1 MRVFFSGSTN
11 AVKMVIKSRLSGLLG
26 TTLLLV
32 LFALPVLSYAG
43 EKKGGFVLSFDDGY
57 PSWMSV
63 VADKLASVGGKATG
77 FVNNHR
83 LQGGKLSYG
92 DVLTLQ
98 NKYGWEIGTHTY
110 HHHNAPQYVKK
121 NGLADWL
128 SKELD
133 ASVKDLES
141 HGLIIKNIVFPY
153 NEFTPELKT
162 EVLKRLESLRN
173 RDILPISKGLRED
186 KTFPGSAIDMSQYT
200 PLDLIFKMIDM
211 AADKGEYLF
220 LYGHEILPDEQFI
233 AGSVESVS
241 QNSITTSEA
250 VPPIS
255 NGVTLC
261 MIPDSRVRYHG
272 PSVKI
277 VSISDKT
284 INVSANALQTLTK
297 PGANFLIGPCYGMRI
312 SDFNKMIDY
321 AATRLKFYTAHE
333 IASMNNNK
341 TTQINTRE

>member
-1 MRVFFSGSTN
+1 MNR
-11 AVKMVIKSRLSGLLG
+11 SGLFGFFG
-26 TTLLLV
+26 TVLLLLV
-32 LFALPVLSYAG
+32 FFALPVLSYAQD
-43 EKKGGFVLSFDDGY
+43 KSGGLVLSFDDGY
-57 PSWMSV
+57 PSWITV

-121 NGLADWL
+121 NGLADWV

-133 ASVKDLES
+133 ASIKDLES
-141 HGLIIKNIVFPY
+141 HGLKTKSIVFPY

-162 EVLKRLESLRN
+162 EALKKLQSLRS
-173 RDILPISKGLRED
+173 RDILPLAKGLRED
-186 KTFPGSAIDMSQYT
+186 KTFPGSALDMSQYT
-200 PLDLIFKMIDM
+200 PLDLIFRMIDM
-211 AADKGEYLF
+211 ASDKGEYLF

-233 AGSVESVS
+233 TGIVESVS
-241 QNSITTSEA
+241 QHSITTSEA
-250 VPPIS
+250 VPS
-255 NGVTLC
+255 ALNGVTFC

-272 PSVKI
+272 PSIKV
-277 VSISDKT
+277 VSINDKT
-284 INVSANALQTLTK
+284 INVSANGLPGLTK
-297 PGANFLIGPCYGMRI
+297 PGAPFLIGPCYGMRI

-321 AATRLKFYTAHE
+321 AATKLKFYTAHE
-333 IASMNNNK
+333 IVSMNDNK
-341 TTQINTRE
+341 TTQTNTKE